1 MSNPNLGK
9 QAIAAGTT
17 FSSTRQPEKNGRKPS
32 HIKKYLEDNG
42 IGSSD
47 ISAILNSLTMK
58 NKTEL
63 EQIIEDPTSAIL
75 VVGAAQA
82 MIKDYERGIFN
93 GFEMILNRAHGK
105 PKETIE
111 HSGGID
117 IGTMSKEER
126 DRRIAELVAKRNASN
141 DG

>member
-1 MSNPNLGK
+1 MANPNLGK

-17 FSSTRQPEKNGRKPS
+17 FSSTRQPANPGRKPS
-32 HIKKYLEDNG
+32 HIKQFLESNG
-42 IGSSD
+42 IGSTD

-63 EQIIEDPTSAIL
+63 EEIVANPDSAIL
-75 VVGAAQA
+75 VIGAAQA
-82 MIKDYERGIFN
+82 MLKDFERGIFN

>member
-1 MSNPNLGK
+1 LNPN
-9 QAIAAGTT
+9 
-17 FSSTRQPEKNGRKPS
+17 REKNLTPFQKGHAPIPGAGRKPS
-32 HIKKYLEDNG
+32 HIKQYLENNG
-42 IGSSD
+42 IGSAD

-58 NKTEL
+58 NKSEL
-63 EQIIEDPTSAIL
+63 EAIIADPTSAIL
-75 VVGAAQA
+75 VVGAANA
-82 MIKDYERGIFN
+82 MLKDHERGIFN